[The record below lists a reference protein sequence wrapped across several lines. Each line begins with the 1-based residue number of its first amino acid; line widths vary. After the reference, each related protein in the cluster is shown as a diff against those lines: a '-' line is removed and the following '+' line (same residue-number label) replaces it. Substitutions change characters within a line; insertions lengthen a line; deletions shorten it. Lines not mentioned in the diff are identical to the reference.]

1 MNATIEIPSN
11 PYWPLDAPLP
21 IYVANTMSAHT
32 LVGTFVAVT
41 VGIIAVTLLFIQSAR
56 RTLTKGEAFVT
67 VWFAICGCI
76 HFFFE
81 GYYVYNFLDI
91 SNRSHLF
98 AQLWKEY
105 ALSDSR
111 YLTQDSFLVPMEG
124 VTAILWGPMSFFC
137 AWAIVT
143 EHPLRHPIQLIISV
157 GQIYGDILYFATCYF
172 NEIVHSVVYCRPEQF
187 YFWMYYVFCN
197 AIWIVIPSAL
207 VVQSVRAT
215 AGAFAK
221 VQAAEKRKKAL

>member
-1 MNATIEIPSN
+1 
-11 PYWPLDAPLP
+11 
-21 IYVANTMSAHT
+21 
-32 LVGTFVAVT
+32 
-41 VGIIAVTLLFIQSAR
+41 
-56 RTLTKGEAFVT
+56 
-67 VWFAICGCI
+67 
-76 HFFFE
+76 
-81 GYYVYNFLDI
+81 
-91 SNRSHLF
+91 
-98 AQLWKEY
+98 
-105 ALSDSR
+105 
-111 YLTQDSFLVPMEG
+111 MEG

-172 NEIVHSVVYCRPEQF
+172 NEIVHNVVYCRPEQF